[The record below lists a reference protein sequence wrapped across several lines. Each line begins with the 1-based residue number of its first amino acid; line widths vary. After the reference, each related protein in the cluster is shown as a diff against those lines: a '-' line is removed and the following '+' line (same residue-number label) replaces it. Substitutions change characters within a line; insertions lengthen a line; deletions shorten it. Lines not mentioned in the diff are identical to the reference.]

1 MTTRLAQILGHCLKG
16 RRIVVWGEPSR
27 LLKRQLEPYGFAYAE
42 KPDPKYHI
50 INGQAVAVLGDPNGI
65 ARRQLEPYNI
75 VYDVNIDP
83 KLHYVVAATED
94 DLTDFLIDHGSGEF
108 RRVEDYIL
116 YSDVGQELP
125 FDWELYGAKIGRQTY
140 FGSGIVDACR
150 NGYIE
155 SIGRY
160 TSINST
166 AVIHCDH
173 HSNMAFVTDEL
184 SDSFTPENKAKFEKL
199 CALDPKHPYAF
210 GKPKVT
216 IGSDVWI
223 GAHTFINCSK
233 VVSIGDGAV
242 IGAGAVVTKDV
253 PPYSVVVGVPANVI
267 KYRYPPDMV
276 RTLLKTK
283 WWEWTPEEINK
294 NADALMWPDV
304 FMERFGR

>member
-1 MTTRLAQILGHCLKG
+1 MKIVYNKTVKWVYMAERLPPKERSPKMTTKLAQIFAHCLNG
-16 RRIVVWGEPSR
+16 RQIAVWGDPCR
-27 LLKRQLEPYGFAYAE
+27 LLKRELAPYGF
-42 KPDPKYHI
+42 I
-50 INGQAVAVLGDPNGI
+50 ITD
-65 ARRQLEPYNI
+65 
-75 VYDVNIDP
+75 DIDP
-83 KLHYVVAATED
+83 ARHYVVAATPN
-94 DLTDFLIDHGSGEF
+94 DLVDFLIDHNESNGF
-108 RRVEDYIL
+108 RSIEDYAL
-116 YSDVGQELP
+116 YGDIGTELP
-125 FDWELYGAKIGRQTY
+125 FDWTLFGTKIGRQTY
-140 FGSGIVDACR
+140 FGEGVVNACQ

-173 HSNMAFVTDEL
+173 HSNMTFVTDEL
-184 SDSFTPENKAKFEKL
+184 DDFFTDENHAKFEKL
-199 CALDPKHPYAF
+199 CNLDPKHPYAY

-253 PPYSVVVGVPANVI
+253 PPYSVVVGVPANVVR
-267 KYRYPPDMV
+267 YRYQPELIKA
-276 RTLLKTK
+276 LLRTK
-283 WWEWTPEEINK
+283 WWNWSIEEINK

-304 FMERFGR
+304 FTERFGR

>member
-1 MTTRLAQILGHCLKG
+1 MTTRLAQIFQHCLKG
-16 RRIVVWGEPSR
+16 REIIVWGEPGR
-27 LLKRQLEPYGFAYAE
+27 LLRRELEPFGYAFTE
-42 KPDPKYHI
+42 NVDP
-50 INGQAVAVLGDPNGI
+50 
-65 ARRQLEPYNI
+65 AR
-75 VYDVNIDP
+75 
-83 KLHYVVAATED
+83 HYVVCPTSED
-94 DLTDFLIDHGSGEF
+94 LVDFLIDHNRSNGFNS
-108 RRVEDYIL
+108 VEDYIL
-116 YSDVGQELP
+116 YNDIGKELP
-125 FDWELYGAKIGRQTY
+125 FDWSLFGAKIGRQTY
-140 FGSGIVDACR
+140 FGEGVVNACK

-173 HSNMAFVTDEL
+173 HSNMMFVTDEL
-184 SDSFTPENKAKFEKL
+184 EDFFTQENHAKFEKL
-199 CALDPKHPYAF
+199 CALDPKHPYAY

-223 GAHTFINCSK
+223 GAHSFINCSK

-267 KYRYPPDMV
+267 RYRYTTDMI
-276 RTLLKTK
+276 RTLLRTK
-283 WWEWTPEEINK
+283 WWNWSVEEINK
-294 NADALMWPDV
+294 NADALMWPDI

>member
-1 MTTRLAQILGHCLKG
+1 MTTRLQQIFDHCLRG
-16 RRIVVWGEPSR
+16 REIVVWGEPSR
-27 LLKRQLEPYGFAYAE
+27 LLKRQLEPYGYAFTE
-42 KPDPKYHI
+42 NTDPAKHYI
-50 INGQAVAVLGDPNGI
+50 VAVT
-65 ARRQLEPYNI
+65 Q
-75 VYDVNIDP
+75 
-83 KLHYVVAATED
+83 D
-94 DLTDFLIDHGSGEF
+94 DITDFLIDHGDGGF
-108 RRVEDYIL
+108 RKVEDYIV
-116 YSDVGQELP
+116 YDDIGQELP

-140 FGSGIVDACR
+140 FGEGVVEACK

-210 GKPKVT
+210 GKPRVT

-233 VVSIGDGAV
+233 VITIGDGAV
-242 IGAGAVVTKDV
+242 IGAGAVVTRDV

-267 KYRYPPDMV
+267 KYRYPPEMV
-276 RTLLKTK
+276 RTLLRTK

-294 NADALMWPDV
+294 NADALMWPDI
-304 FMERFGR
+304 FMERFGK

>member
-1 MTTRLAQILGHCLKG
+1 MTTRLKQVFEHCLRG
-16 RRIVVWGEPSR
+16 REIVVWGEPSR
-27 LLKRQLEPYGFAYAE
+27 LLRRQLEPYGFAFTE
-42 KPDPKYHI
+42 NVDPAKHYI
-50 INGQAVAVLGDPNGI
+50 VAVTGDDLVDFLLDYKEQGFK
-65 ARRQLEPYNI
+65 NI
-75 VYDVNIDP
+75 EDYVVYDDI
-83 KLHYVVAATED
+83 
-94 DLTDFLIDHGSGEF
+94 
-108 RRVEDYIL
+108 
-116 YSDVGQELP
+116 GQELP

-140 FGSGIVDACR
+140 FGQGVVEACQ

-184 SDSFTPENKAKFEKL
+184 SDFFTTENRAKFEKL

-216 IGSDVWI
+216 IGNDVWI

-233 VVSIGDGAV
+233 VITIGDGAV

-276 RTLLKTK
+276 RTLLRTK
-283 WWEWTPEEINK
+283 WWDWSIEEINK
-294 NADALMWPDV
+294 NADALMWPDL

>member
-1 MTTRLAQILGHCLKG
+1 MTTRLAQILDHCLNG

-27 LLKRQLEPYGFAYAE
+27 LLRRQLEPYGFAFAE
-42 KPDPKYHI
+42 RLDPRLHL
-50 INGQAVAVLGDPNGI
+50 INGRETVVWGEPDNLL
-65 ARRQLEPYNI
+65 RRRLEPYNF
-75 VYDVNIDP
+75 VFTEKVDP
-83 KLHYVVAATED
+83 KQHYVVAATDD
-94 DLTDFLIDHGSGEF
+94 DLADFLEEREGCGF

-140 FGSGIVDACR
+140 FGDGVVEACR

-276 RTLLKTK
+276 RTLLRTK

-294 NADALMWPDV
+294 NADALMWPDI
-304 FMERFGR
+304 FIERFGK